1 MARKIIAYFL
11 FLVSIALTIPVI
23 DILFHN
29 NFVTLKDAL
38 YYHAVSSLVCITG
51 FFFLTYEH
59 AYRKKNHNLWLVYAT
74 TICLTMPV
82 FGIYSS
88 IIIYMAQALSDSR
101 PPPIVE
107 DVINVPDA
115 KVYEQ
120 ILNRSR
126 QIEVM
131 DRADIAPFVDIFKS
145 SETSLKKSAVKLL
158 GGIESR
164 KAINGLMLALMDK
177 EIEIRLLA
185 AGILGKIEDDF
196 ARQIKTLT
204 LKVEQDPHDQKLG
217 EELVNVFLA
226 YATSNLLDKV
236 SASYYYEEI
245 IKIIDNIQETSD
257 LTFIR
262 AKTYFSLKKFEKAEE
277 CINRCIQNNDKVPQY
292 HELQWA
298 LLLEER
304 KYTELKELIALAE
317 QKGLKGLNKN
327 IMKYWLN

>member
-1 MARKIIAYFL
+1 M
-11 FLVSIALTIPVI
+11 VLTIPLI
-23 DILFHN
+23 KILFN
-29 NFVTLKDAL
+29 NDFITLQEVL
-38 YYHAVSSLVCITG
+38 YYHVVSSLICIIG

-59 AYRKKNHNLWLVYAT
+59 AYRKKKHNLWLIYSA

-82 FGIYSS
+82 CGIYSA
-88 IIIYMAQALSDSR
+88 IIIYMAQAQSGTR
-101 PPPIVE
+101 PPPILE

-120 ILNRSR
+120 LLNRSR

-145 SETSLKKSAVKLL
+145 NETSLKKSAVKLL
-158 GGIESR
+158 GGIESK

-196 ARQIKTLT
+196 ARQIKTLA
-204 LKVEQDPHDQKLG
+204 LKVEQNPKDQELG
-217 EELVNVFLA
+217 EQLVDVYLA

-245 IKIIDNIQETSD
+245 INISKNIQETPD
-257 LTFIR
+257 LTFIK
-262 AKTYFSLKKFEKAEE
+262 AKAYFALLKYDKARE
-277 CINRCIQNNDKVPQY
+277 CIESCIQSNDKVPKY
-292 HELQWA
+292 HDLLWA
-298 LLLEER
+298 LLLEDK
-304 KYTELKELIALAE
+304 KYTELKELIASAKKKE
-317 QKGLKGLNKN
+317 LKGLNKN
-327 IMKYWLN
+327 ILKYWLD